1 MASQVPFTP
10 DGSKSLQAG
19 RQEVGGQQ
27 RLRGPFSGEG
37 GENDRDVSQRVASGM
52 GLPSAMEIPRGW

>member
-1 MASQVPFTP
+1 MVSQVPLSS
-10 DGSKSLQAG
+10 DGSMSLQA
-19 RQEVGGQQ
+19 RRWEVGGWQ

-52 GLPSAMEIPRGW
+52 GMR